1 MLCALLPLGPATGAV
16 LMAQSRF
23 GPNSSLLVGAL
34 LLMALGC
41 AMVLVHRHAQA
52 LTHPLQQAAL
62 ALEALQ
68 RGDYDHPVPV
78 RCLDQTGE
86 VLVRIRALGDYL
98 AVMLPAEDADLD
110 DEPMATGASVS
121 RPPLTLTRHGNRTFQ
136 AETAQACDVVSSLPA
151 SAGQSRM

>member
-23 GPNSSLLVGAL
+23 RPDSGLLVGAL
-34 LLMALGC
+34 LLLGLGC
-41 AMVLVHRHAQA
+41 AMVLVHRHTQA
-52 LTHPLQQAAL
+52 LMQPLQQATL

-86 VLVRIRALGDYL
+86 VLMRIRALGDYL
-98 AVMLPAEDADLD
+98 AVMLPAEDMDLEAAPEVPSAQKARLPQTLPRHD
-110 DEPMATGASVS
+110 SLAFQTRAT
-121 RPPLTLTRHGNRTFQ
+121 Q
-136 AETAQACDVVSSLPA
+136 ARDVVSALSA